1 MEAIKQIYEKLPRTI
16 PMPPEMLNH
25 CAEVI
30 ILSLEG
36 KPHAAES
43 KAEPEESANT
53 DSLKPTAGPIEFNS
67 LQELD
72 EQDLEAKAAQLG
84 LKLEEVAD
92 LHGLKFLGC
101 LPDFPERAPQ
111 GEYPVRPEL
120 ELL

>member
-1 MEAIKQIYEKLPRTI
+1 MEAVRRIYEKLPGTI

-25 CAEVI
+25 SAEVI

-53 DSLKPTAGPIEFNS
+53 DSLKPTADPIEFNS

-72 EQDLEAKAAQLG
+72 EQDLEAKAAQFG

-111 GEYPVRPEL
+111 GEYQVRPEL

>member
-1 MEAIKQIYEKLPRTI
+1 MEAIRQIYEKLPRTI

-25 CAEVI
+25 SAEVI

-36 KPHAAES
+36 KPRATEPKAES
-43 KAEPEESANT
+43 EESAKANLLQ
-53 DSLKPTAGPIEFNS
+53 STAGPIEFNS

-72 EQDLEAKAAQLG
+72 EQDLEAKAAQFG

-101 LPDFPERAPQ
+101 LPDFPERVPQ